1 MKVLTS
7 YKNVKNSFYLWINKE
22 IDCYS
27 NLIDKILILKE
38 VEEITIE
45 FDFI

>member
-1 MKVLTS
+1 MKVITN

-22 IDCYS
+22 IGCFS
-27 NLIDKILILKE
+27 NLIDKIPILKE

-45 FDFI
+45 FDVI